1 VAQAVN
7 HHPLTV
13 EARFRTRVS
22 PYRIYGRQSGTGTSI
37 SPSSSISPCQIPFRH
52 CSPCHTSPVQRTIDP
67 QFRDI
72 LIPHRH
78 YHKRYSVL
86 LFMIAI
92 LSIIKVTNWTVGWA
106 VGFKKPTAA
115 LLVKKSAPPPRFIK
129 CEDSLHIC
137 LQWAVIL
144 RDSVPPE
151 STPLSQITFLVLLFS
166 YCR

>member
-1 VAQAVN
+1 MV
-7 HHPLTV
+7 
-13 EARFRTRVS
+13 
-22 PYRIYGRQSGTGTSI
+22 
-37 SPSSSISPCQIPFRH
+37 
-52 CSPCHTSPVQRTIDP
+52 
-67 QFRDI
+67 
-72 LIPHRH
+72 
-78 YHKRYSVL
+78 
-86 LFMIAI
+86 AI

-115 LLVKKSAPPPRFIK
+115 LLVKKSAPHPRFID

-144 RDSVPPE
+144 HDSVPPE